1 MENENYR
8 PEETTEAEE
17 TTETEA
23 TAEPEN
29 AAEPEKA
36 EGLVKGK
43 KASNPA
49 LVGGLIAIVL
59 ALLAAGLFLIIRYTN
74 KDNDEPK
81 QTETRATTQAATE
94 TPASTQPSE
103 DKVLYNTVVPPH
115 SGSQYGKNAVTDLG
129 VYAVSAASPDSET
142 MLAVVAQNGDGE
154 DILNNAQFQLYYWME
169 FYQMMESYGDY
180 VLYFGLNPNASFAG
194 QASLAENMTWEQ
206 YFVDSA
212 THSFANYYAL
222 SKGAE
227 AAGYELPQEAE
238 EYIASLT
245 DEDGDF
251 AAQVKENGFASAD
264 EYIKKTFGDGADL
277 QDYIDYLR
285 MYYYGVSYYNN
296 VLYGEPAD
304 ALTDAEIEK
313 YYTQHSEEF
322 TDVPK
327 VNNVNVRHILITPEE
342 QNSDGTYTDEA
353 WAAAEQKANELLAQ
367 WQKDPTEENFAAL
380 ANQNSD
386 DPGSNTTGG
395 LYEEVRPGQMVTEFD
410 AWCFDTDRKVGD
422 AAIVKTTY
430 GYHIMFFA
438 GYGEGRYWVDKVR
451 SAIAAPIAEEAM
463 NALKEKYPVLF
474 DYTQLRVFDLA
485 SASATAK
492 TE

>member
-8 PEETTEAEE
+8 SQKTTEAEE
-17 TTETEA
+17 TTEIKA
-23 TAEPEN
+23 AAEPEN
-29 AAEPEKA
+29 AAQTS
-36 EGLVKGK
+36 VRTK
-43 KASNPA
+43 KKSDPA
-49 LVGGLIAIVL
+49 LVGGLIAVVL

-74 KDNDEPK
+74 KGNDESK
-81 QTETRATTQAATE
+81 QTETPTTTQTATE
-94 TPASTQPSE
+94 TPVSTQPSE
-103 DKVLYNTVVPPH
+103 DNTLFNTVIPPH

-154 DILNNAQFQLYYWME
+154 DILNNSQFQLYYWME
-169 FYQMMESYGDY
+169 FYQMMETYGDY
-180 VLYFGLNPNASFAG
+180 LLYFGLNTDASLAG
-194 QASLAENMTWEQ
+194 QASLAENLTWEQ

-212 THSFANYYAL
+212 TQSFANYYAL

-227 AAGYELPQEAE
+227 KAGYQLPQEAE

-245 DEDGDF
+245 DEGGDF
-251 AAQVKENGFASAD
+251 VAQLKENGFASAD

-353 WAAAEQKANELLAQ
+353 WAAAEEKANELLAQ

-463 NALKEKYPVLF
+463 NALKEEYPVLF
-474 DYTQLRVFDLA
+474 DYTQLRVFDLV
-485 SASATAK
+485 SASATAE